1 MGNVS
6 LMFDQIIMMF
16 IIMLAG
22 LFLRKKGVF
31 TDDVIKGM
39 NRTLLMVTNPAML
52 IMVTQKEYR
61 PDLMEGF
68 AQVIIIG
75 ITAMSL
81 CSVIMF
87 ALYARGDRQKYRP
100 VAAMLSAMP
109 NAGYMGLPI
118 ITAVYGP
125 DGALLLAAY
134 IIAFNLVS
142 WTLSTAMF
150 TGFSV
155 KSLKGLWNPGFVF
168 TIIGTLFY
176 MLRVALPAP
185 LLTTVNTLGAV
196 NTPMSLLLMGAR
208 MDALRPKQLINR
220 HLWIPCVIKLIA
232 LPAATILACRL
243 TGVSGLAMGVAVIST
258 AMPSAAFCQM
268 FAERYDRE
276 ITYAST
282 GVSLTTILSMATL
295 PLIMLLIG

>member
-16 IIMLAG
+16 IIAMSG
-22 LFLRKKGVF
+22 LFLRKKGVL
-31 TDDVIKGM
+31 TDEVIKSM
-39 NRTLLMVTNPAML
+39 NRMLLMVTNPAML

-61 PDLMEGF
+61 PDLMKGF

-75 ITAMSL
+75 LIALSL
-81 CSVIMF
+81 CCIIMF
-87 ALYARGDRQKYRP
+87 MIYARGDRQKYRP

-118 ITAVYGP
+118 INAVYGD
-125 DGALLLAAY
+125 DGTLLLAAY

-142 WTLSTAMF
+142 WTLCTTMY
-150 TGFSV
+150 TGFNI

-168 TIIGTLFY
+168 TVIGALLY
-176 MLRVALPAP
+176 MLRIALPAP
-185 LLTTVNTLGAV
+185 LLSTVNTLGAV
-196 NTPMSLLLMGAR
+196 NTPVSLMLMGAR
-208 MDALRPKQLINR
+208 MDTLRPRQLANR
-220 HLWIPCVIKLIA
+220 HLWIPCAVKLLA
-232 LPAATILACRL
+232 LPAVTILACRIF
-243 TGVSGLAMGVAVIST
+243 GVSGLAMGVAVIST

-282 GVSLTTILSMATL
+282 GVSLSTMLSMATL
-295 PLIMLLIG
+295 PLIMLMIG